1 MNVLNIISSGYRATF
16 EEQDDTIVWLSHAL
30 ANAGAELGVLLRGAA
45 VNYVLPAPP
54 PAPLAIGDRQQ
65 KSAPDVH
72 GQVAALGEKVPLFVV
87 AEDLARR
94 GVETAPRGKY
104 RLVSE
109 SDLPALMMEYSQVWR
124 W

>member
-30 ANAGAELGVLLRGAA
+30 ANAGAELAVLLRGAA
-45 VNYVLPAPP
+45 VNYILPAAAPP
-54 PAPLAIGDRQQ
+54 PLAIGDRQQ

-72 GQVAALGEKVPLFVV
+72 GQLAALAGKVPLYVV
-87 AEDLARR
+87 AEDLTRH
-94 GVETAPRGKY
+94 GISDAPTGNW

-109 SDLPALMMEYSQVWR
+109 ADLPALMMDHDQVWR